1 MKPQRFHGATSRE
14 VLRKVKQALGGDA
27 LIVTNRAT
35 DNGGI
40 EITALPAL
48 ALGMEAGIPQTPTPA
63 SAAAPAPAAA
73 AAPVAA
79 PQTMQ
84 ILKAQQRAQAPQAAP
99 AAADGIVQQLMAELK
114 AMKTAMQRELAGIA
128 WSDLMR
134 RDPAAGAVMQTLLES
149 GFSPA
154 LAREILA
161 AVAGQQDAI
170 AVRKSAGVEI
180 GRRLQIVESDDLV
193 TRGGVYALIGPTGV
207 GKTTTV
213 AKLAARCVVRHG
225 AGQIVLLTTDAY
237 RIAGHDQLRVYARIL
252 GVPVHMIKD
261 AEDLRATLADLKGRK
276 TVLIDTVGMSQRD
289 QLVGEQAA
297 LLAGGGAAVKRLL
310 LLNATCNAHTLDE
323 VVGAYAKG
331 GVHGSIVTKVDEAA
345 GVANVLDILIRHRL
359 LLHYVT
365 NGQRVP
371 EDLHMPNRAWLL
383 HRAVRPLAAGSA
395 HGLSNDEF
403 PLLAAGAAREMAH
416 A

>member
-14 VLRKVKQALGGDA
+14 VLRKVKQALGEDA
-27 LIVTNRAT
+27 LIVTNRAVA
-35 DNGGI
+35 GGI
-40 EITALPAL
+40 EITAVAAE
-48 ALGMEAGIPQTPTPA
+48 ALGAEMHADTRVETRLETPA
-63 SAAAPAPAAA
+63 VPAPR
-73 AAPVAA
+73 PA
-79 PQTMQ
+79 PQP
-84 ILKAQQRAQAPQAAP
+84 REVVP
-99 AAADGIVQQLMAELK
+99 AATDGIVQQLMAELK
-114 AMKTAMQRELAGIA
+114 AMKAAMQRELAGIA

-161 AVAGQQDAI
+161 SVPGQPDAS
-170 AVRKSAGVEI
+170 AMRKSAGVEI
-180 GRRLQIVESDDLV
+180 GRRLEIVESEDLV
-193 TRGGVYALIGPTGV
+193 THGGVYALIGPTGV

-225 AGQIVLLTTDAY
+225 AGQVVLLTTDAY

-261 AEDLRATLADLKGRK
+261 AEDLRATLADLRGRK

-289 QLVGEQAA
+289 QMVAEQAA
-297 LLAGGGAAVKRLL
+297 LLAGGGATVRRLL

-323 VVGAYAKG
+323 VVGAYAQG
-331 GVHGSIVTKVDEAA
+331 GVHGAIMTKVDEAA
-345 GVANVLDILIRHRL
+345 GVANVLDTLIRHRL
-359 LLHYVT
+359 PLHYVT

-371 EDLHMPNRAWLL
+371 EDLRVPNRAWLL

-403 PLLAAGAAREMAH
+403 PLVAAGAIQGAAH

>member
-1 MKPQRFHGATSRE
+1 MKPQRFYGATSRE
-14 VLRKVKQALGGDA
+14 VLRKVRQALGEDA
-27 LIVTNRAT
+27 LIVTNRAA
-35 DNGGI
+35 GSGI
-40 EITALPAL
+40 EITALPAA
-48 ALGMEAGIPQTPTPA
+48 ALGTETRAELAGIPAQ
-63 SAAAPAPAAA
+63 AAAPRTAQPAQE
-73 AAPVAA
+73 P
-79 PQTMQ
+79 
-84 ILKAQQRAQAPQAAP
+84 
-99 AAADGIVQQLMAELK
+99 AADGIVQQLMGELK
-114 AMKTAMQRELAGIA
+114 AMKAAMQRELAGIA

-134 RDPAAGAVMQTLLES
+134 RDPAAGTVMQTLLES

-154 LAREILA
+154 LARDILGGLR
-161 AVAGQQDAI
+161 GQQDAA

-180 GRRLQIVESDDLV
+180 GRRLRVEESDDLV
-193 TRGGVYALIGPTGV
+193 THGGVYALIGPTGV

-261 AEDLRATLADLKGRK
+261 AEDLRATLEDLRGRK

-289 QLVGEQAA
+289 QSVAEQAA
-297 LLAGGGAAVKRLL
+297 LLAGGGGAVKRLL

-331 GVHGSIVTKVDEAA
+331 GVHGTIMTKVDEAA
-345 GVANVLDILIRHRL
+345 GVANVLDVLIRHRL
-359 LLHYVT
+359 PLNYVT

-371 EDLHMPNRAWLL
+371 EDLHLPNRAWLL
-383 HRAVRPLAAGSA
+383 HRALRPLAAGSV
-395 HGLSNDEF
+395 HGLSSDEF
-403 PLLAAGAAREMAH
+403 PLIAAGAGVAH

>member
-14 VLRKVKQALGGDA
+14 VLRKVKQALGEDA
-27 LIVTNRAT
+27 LIVTNHAVL
-35 DNGGI
+35 GGI
-40 EITALPAL
+40 EITALPGSAF
-48 ALGMEAGIPQTPTPA
+48 GSESPVAGPAQAVQAPKWTQIQPQAEPFPSAREPQPARAPQT
-63 SAAAPAPAAA
+63 APAA
-73 AAPVAA
+73 PE
-79 PQTMQ
+79 
-84 ILKAQQRAQAPQAAP
+84 
-99 AAADGIVQQLMAELK
+99 GIVQHLMAELK
-114 AMKTAMQRELAGIA
+114 AMKATMQRELAGIA

-134 RDPAAGAVMQTLLES
+134 RDPAAGTVMQTLLES

-161 AVAGQQDAI
+161 AVPAQPDAN
-170 AVRKSAGVEI
+170 AMRKSAGVEI
-180 GRRLQIVESDDLV
+180 GRRLEIAEGDELV
-193 TRGGVYALIGPTGV
+193 TNGGVYALVGPTGV

-225 AGQIVLLTTDAY
+225 ASQVVLLTTDAY

-261 AEDLRATLADLKGRK
+261 AEDLRATLADLRGRK

-289 QLVGEQAA
+289 QLVAEQAA
-297 LLAGGGAAVKRLL
+297 LLAGGGTAVRRLL

-331 GVHGSIVTKVDEAA
+331 GVYGSIMTKVDEAA
-345 GVANVLDILIRHRL
+345 GVANVLDTLIRHRL
-359 LLHYVT
+359 PLNYVT

-371 EDLHMPNRAWLL
+371 EDLHTPNRAWLL
-383 HRAVRPLAAGSA
+383 HRAVRPLAADSA
-395 HGLSNDEF
+395 HGLTHDEF
-403 PLLAAGAAREMAH
+403 PLLAAGAPYGAAH

>member
-14 VLRKVKQALGGDA
+14 VLRKVKQALGEDA

-35 DNGGI
+35 ETGGI
-40 EITALPAL
+40 EITALAAS
-48 ALGMEAGIPQTPTPA
+48 ALGVEVGTPR
-63 SAAAPAPAAA
+63 APATAPAT
-73 AAPVAA
+73 A
-79 PQTMQ
+79 PQARQ
-84 ILKAQQRAQAPQAAP
+84 VLQAQQRPQAPQAAPAP

-114 AMKTAMQRELAGIA
+114 AMKAAMQRELAGIA

-154 LAREILA
+154 LGREILA
-161 AVAGQQDAI
+161 AVPGGQDAG
-170 AVRKSAGVEI
+170 AVRKAAGVEI
-180 GRRLQIVESDDLV
+180 GRRLQTVESDDLV
-193 TRGGVYALIGPTGV
+193 THGGVYALIGPTGV

-225 AGQIVLLTTDAY
+225 AGQVVLLTTDAY

-261 AEDLRATLADLKGRK
+261 AEDLRATLADLKGRR

-289 QLVGEQAA
+289 QLVAEQAA

-310 LLNATCNAHTLDE
+310 LLNATSNAHTLDE

-345 GVANVLDILIRHRL
+345 GVANVLDTLIRHRL
-359 LLHYVT
+359 PLNYVT

-371 EDLHMPNRAWLL
+371 EDLHLPNRAWLL

-395 HGLSNDEF
+395 HGLSSDEF
-403 PLLAAGAAREMAH
+403 PLLAAGAAGEMAH